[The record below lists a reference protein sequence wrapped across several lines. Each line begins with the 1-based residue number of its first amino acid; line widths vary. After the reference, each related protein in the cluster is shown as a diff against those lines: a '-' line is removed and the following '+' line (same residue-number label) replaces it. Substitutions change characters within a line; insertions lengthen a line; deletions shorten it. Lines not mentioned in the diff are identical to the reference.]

1 LILLRRSVSLL
12 SLFMLLLW
20 QLPLSAATVQALVSP
35 AWVEKNGARQP
46 LQAGQE
52 LTSKDTIE
60 TALGGKVRLLLETGV
75 VLKLGADSRVRLG
88 DHQLT
93 LLKGLLR
100 LKMKRQVGQQRSY
113 RLYSHDRPTLELSA
127 GELWLNSSVNRWRA
141 CRVKGSVVVEVSP
154 KKALLLSRPR
164 SCFEWLSGEAQGE
177 QRRLT
182 KSRFKRRLQMVNIV
196 KDEGILT
203 PSGRWVA
210 YFGQFQRKGGEG
222 LLFRLRQQGFPAESE
237 MAYFSGEE
245 SQRIMVRGFY
255 EELEALAFIRR
266 YRSWSDKRKWVEEQ

>member
-1 LILLRRSVSLL
+1 MLLRRSVSLL

-35 AWVEKNGARQP
+35 AWVERNGVRQA
-46 LQAGQE
+46 LQADQQ
-52 LTSKDTIE
+52 LTLEDSIE
-60 TALGGKVRLLLETGV
+60 TALGGKVRLLLEPGV
-75 VLKLGADSRVRLG
+75 VLKLGSDSRVRLG
-88 DHQLT
+88 DHKLT

-100 LKMKRQVGQQRSY
+100 LKMKRPVGQRAY

-164 SCFEWLSGEAQGE
+164 RCFEWLPGEAQGVE
-177 QRRLT
+177 RRLT
-182 KSRFKRRLQMVNIV
+182 KRRFKRRLQEVNIV

-210 YFGQFQRKGGEG
+210 YLGQFQRKGGEG
-222 LLFRLRQQGFPAESE
+222 LLFRLRHQGFPAESE

>member
-1 LILLRRSVSLL
+1 MLLRRSVSLL
-12 SLFMLLLW
+12 SLFFLLLW

-35 AWVEKNGARQP
+35 AWVERNGVRQP
-46 LQAGQE
+46 LQADQQ
-52 LTSKDTIE
+52 LTLEDSIE

-100 LKMKRQVGQQRSY
+100 LKMKRPVGQRAY

-164 SCFEWLSGEAQGE
+164 RCFEWLSGEAQGE

-182 KSRFKRRLQMVNIV
+182 KRRFKRRLQEVNIV

-210 YFGQFQRKGGEG
+210 YLGQFQRKGGEG